1 MSSRPTATRVV
12 KYIRKGVADCHLI
25 KAVSYSAYT
34 NSSGTYVI
42 KDVSKVTFDDTTVLE
57 VISRGITMLLLNATT
72 GAKLYQNTFDTYDDS
87 NTYSPKLVS
96 ALSSYKATANAV
108 LVLVSRDA
116 MTLTS
121 DVITAL
127 QDYGCGEV
135 DAVTEPSRA
144 AFAFIGQSGVPTG
157 HAYYELRNY
166 ENAEVSLQAS
176 VTNGALIQ
184 RGADGADAV
193 TIQASGENIVFTK
206 VGQVA
211 YVYVDAYKGQVQIAY
226 QDDFYCS
233 AFNRYLFDKS
243 VYWGFSTANNR
254 FFYIFKLLKKA
265 DLDEELT
272 YTATVNGVAYK
283 RTIHIKTV
291 YDGENGDRGPALR
304 GPQAWNDCAEGY
316 SFQSG
321 ADGEEYKDV
330 VLYNSNYYSCIASH
344 TKTADNYP
352 TSTLDTNN
360 GYWKLADKFEIIAT
374 NILLAQYALVK
385 NLGVEAIEMYD
396 KNGDALF
403 KVLKTKDSSGNEI
416 AQVICNTGTFNN
428 IKVETGQIAGFK
440 VSGNGLT
447 NSPFTNDAYVIFRN
461 DAHACFAGIG
471 GNVFS
476 TETGLRGVAR
486 FENEDTSDWW
496 GLGKNIALYLS
507 AKNAALNWAFCGTG
521 NGHLNGWIS
530 GFKFSKF
537 TITTANK
544 IYNGYTKIAENNKWL
559 VVSKVSNSG
568 VALPLL
574 ADVRGAL
581 GIGNTTNFCIEF
593 TILADTACTNNF
605 YVYGRNQIQDSSKAT
620 PWNTTTLPLIIN
632 QNGGNENYIEM
643 SKGDSVTFMLIYDS
657 SNTTTVNNY
666 SEYYTARIITHLS

>member
-25 KAVSYSAYT
+25 KAVSYSAYA
-34 NSSGTYVI
+34 NSSGTYAI
-42 KDVSKVTFDDTTVLE
+42 KDASKVTFDDTTVLE
-57 VISRGITMLLLNATT
+57 VTSRGITMLLLNATT

-87 NTYSPKLVS
+87 DTYSPKLVS

-116 MTLTS
+116 ITLTS

-144 AFAFIGQSGVPTG
+144 AFAFIGQGGVPAG

-211 YVYVDAYKGQVQIAY
+211 YVYVDAYKGQVRIAY

-233 AFNRYLFDKS
+233 AFDSYLFDKS
-243 VYWGFSTANNR
+243 VYWRFSTANNR

-304 GPQAWNDCAEGY
+304 GPQAWNDCAVGY

-385 NLGVEAIEMYD
+385 NLGVEAIDM
-396 KNGDALF
+396 
-403 KVLKTKDSSGNEI
+403 KDSAGNI
-416 AQVICNTGTFNN
+416 LFQAKDGNVICNTGTFKN
-428 IKVETGQIAGFK
+428 VK
-440 VSGNGLT
+440 VSGELDAVTGSFRSLKC
-447 NSPFTNDAYVIFRN
+447 SND
-461 DAHACFAGIG
+461 DDGEAGIS
-471 GNVFS
+471 FS
-476 TETGLRGVAR
+476 
-486 FENEDTSDWW
+486 
-496 GLGKNIALYLS
+496 
-507 AKNAALNWAFCGTG
+507 
-521 NGHLNGWIS
+521 NGHLTFEGDMYSQGYSSKKSRGWRFYASDIWCRGSFGAAERNTMVVKGTYAYYYTNGVSKAGVHVALTSKTSSNSTKYYTLDCYGSSGDYS
-530 GFKFSKF
+530 GFPVDTIIFNISSSTTYNYLLSACFSQRLLLV
-537 TITTANK
+537 
-544 IYNGYTKIAENNKWL
+544 NGNDDKNN
-559 VVSKVSNSG
+559 VQFYSNG
-568 VALPLL
+568 GLL
-574 ADVRGAL
+574 AL
-581 GIGNTTNFCIEF
+581 
-593 TILADTACTNNF
+593 
-605 YVYGRNQIQDSSKAT
+605 
-620 PWNTTTLPLIIN
+620 
-632 QNGGNENYIEM
+632 NGGCYRQVVQVNPDFLSPTID
-643 SKGDSVTFMLIYDS
+643 K
-657 SNTTTVNNY
+657 NTLGLGLLVGAMNDNNW
-666 SEYYTARIITHLS
+666 